1 VEIETNEVTP
11 EYEVPSVVDY
21 GSLRELTAGQQGPNA
36 LDATFPVGTPRG
48 DLTFS

>member
-1 VEIETNEVTP
+1 MNDNS
-11 EYEVPSVVDY
+11 YEAPAFTVLGTVA
-21 GSLRELTAGQQGPNA
+21 ELTQGGQNGDD